1 MHPSKGGHTYI
12 RGVMKGGHTYAECLV
27 VSMERCIHVVK
38 EQQVCHIV
46 LSVSVFGF
54 LAQMRTLQRRTPTT
68 TKVVPL
74 SSAALSG

>member
-1 MHPSKGGHTYI
+1 MQSVISSFNGEVYTY
-12 RGVMKGGHTYAECLV
+12 
-27 VSMERCIHVVK
+27 VVK

-54 LAQMRTLQRRTPTT
+54 LAQMRTLQKRTPTT

-74 SSAALSG
+74 SSATLSG